1 MINFITIFA
10 EFLSKAGLFL
20 TGLITGAAQINQVT
34 TSVFMNLPQYFSWLP
49 FPVLSLLTSTFV
61 VVVIY
66 KILGRD

>member
-20 TGLITGAAQINQVT
+20 TGLITGAVQINQVI

-49 FPVLSLLTSTFV
+49 VPVLGLLTSTFV

>member
-20 TGLITGAAQINQVT
+20 TGLLTGAVQINLVI
-34 TSVFMNLPQYFSWLP
+34 TSVFINLPQYFSWLP
-49 FPVLSLLTSTFV
+49 IPVFGLLTSTFV